1 MMSSHFK
8 SIFLLFLMVPMCVLG
23 QKYKPKKIFHIEA
36 KSVRFSGDGAS
47 GESYF
52 FKPAVEL
59 GLGLQYSIT
68 ARASFSPQLAL
79 SQRGYHAKTNYSDSA
94 YVDRTI
100 SLNYLDF
107 SPNVEIKLG
116 SLSEYG
122 GGLTVWAGP
131 YLGVGLWDNSTY
143 VSRGLNPLKP
153 LSYVTTTT
161 TGESFSRE
169 LRRVDMGFKVG
180 LGIVSQNFVSLGLTY
195 QAGVLN
201 IASGTGS
208 LYNQS
213 LGFYLRVYF
222 DDVL

>member
-1 MMSSHFK
+1 MSSYFK
-8 SIFLLFLMVPMCVLG
+8 SIFLFILLVPMCVMG
-23 QKYKPKKIFHIEA
+23 QKYKPKKIFHLEA
-36 KSVRFSGDGAS
+36 KSVRFSGDGTS

-59 GLGLQYSIT
+59 GIGLQYPIT
-68 ARASFSPQLAL
+68 ARASFSPQLSL

-107 SPNVEIKLG
+107 SPNLEIKLG

-131 YLGVGLWDNSTY
+131 YFGVGLWDNLTY
-143 VSRGLNPLKP
+143 INRGPNPLKP
-153 LSYVTTTT
+153 TTFVTTTT
-161 TGESFSRE
+161 SGESFSRD

-180 LGIVSQNFVSLGLTY
+180 LGIVSQNFVSLGVTY
-195 QAGVLN
+195 QTGIIN
-201 IASGTGS
+201 IASGGGS

-213 LGFYLRVYF
+213 LGFYLRVFF

>member
-1 MMSSHFK
+1 MSSYFK
-8 SIFLLFLMVPMCVLG
+8 SIFLVFLLVPMCVLG
-23 QKYKPKKIFHIEA
+23 QKYKPKKIFHLEA
-36 KSVRFSGDGAS
+36 KSVRFSGDGTS
-47 GESYF
+47 VESYF
-52 FKPAVEL
+52 FKPAVEV
-59 GLGLQYSIT
+59 GIGLQYPIT

-79 SQRGYHAKTNYSDSA
+79 SQRGYHAKTNYSDSI

-131 YLGVGLWDNSTY
+131 YLGVGLWDNSRY
-143 VSRGLNPLKP
+143 VNRGLNPLKP
-153 LSYVTTTT
+153 TTFVTTITS
-161 TGESFSRE
+161 GESFSRE
-169 LRRVDMGFKVG
+169 LRRIDMGFKVG
-180 LGIVSQNFVSLGLTY
+180 LGIVSQNFVSLGVTY
-195 QAGVLN
+195 QTGVIN
-201 IASGTGS
+201 IATDSGA